1 MKKNILFVDDE
12 PKILQG
18 LMRMLRSMRNEWEMH
33 FAESGAEALKI
44 LANRPMDVI
53 VSDMRM
59 PGMDGVELLKEVAR
73 HYPDVARIILSGH
86 SDKEMILKSSMR
98 AHQYLSKPCDAQV
111 LKSIISRIFAIREVL
126 QQDSLKKMVS
136 KIESLPS
143 LPSLYTEIMALM
155 ESPESSVKEVGKII
169 EKDLGMSTKILQ
181 LANSAFFGIPK
192 HISSPLQA
200 VNFLGLDTIKSLIV
214 TIGIF
219 STFEKISRLPYMNI
233 TELMGHSLRTG
244 FVSKE
249 LSKSEGL
256 ENSLVDQAYLA
267 GLLHDIGKLI
277 FAVNIPDTYQ
287 EVLKQVNGK
296 DADILESERCLIGAT
311 HAEIGAYL
319 LGLWGFHEP
328 ILEAVLFHHDP
339 RRCPTDE
346 FTPLTAV
353 YVANALDHVGDL
365 DSVTAEP
372 IPGLD
377 YVYLEKIGVSERVSD
392 WKQTCIQIKEGERS
406 NE

>member
-200 VNFLGLDTIKSLIV
+200 VNFLGLDTIKSLVI

-219 STFEKISRLPYMNI
+219 STFENVKLRGVNI
-233 TELMGHSLRTG
+233 KEVMGHSLRTG
-244 FVSKE
+244 LISKE
-249 LSKSEGL
+249 LSKFEGM
-256 ENSLVDQAYLA
+256 ENSFIDSAYLA
-267 GLLHDIGKLI
+267 GFLHDIGKII
-277 FAVNIPDTYQ
+277 FAANMPDKYQ
-287 EVLKQVNGK
+287 DVFRQMNNKN
-296 DADILESERCLIGAT
+296 ADLLELERYLIGTT

-319 LGLWGFHEP
+319 LGLWGFQDP
-328 ILEAVLFHHDP
+328 VIEAVLFHHDP
-339 RRCPTDE
+339 RRCPANE

-353 YVANALDHVGDL
+353 YVANVLDHVDNL
-365 DSVTAEP
+365 HSVAEDS

-377 YVYLEKIGVSERVSD
+377 YDYLEKLGLKEKFCE
-392 WKQTCIQIKEGERS
+392 WQTIYTQMKKREECNG
-406 NE
+406 